1 MGRLC
6 QRNISWISQRN
17 LSEEKNNFLHMMEAI
32 ALRTLAT
39 ENKVGDVMKE
49 FATVSNVTLNDYK
62 IV

>member
-1 MGRLC
+1 
-6 QRNISWISQRN
+6 
-17 LSEEKNNFLHMMEAI
+17 MMEAI